1 MSFIESLGAALLC
14 AVGTLVLRE
23 SKSPLAPFLSVGGGM
38 LLLLAL
44 LPRLEDSLSVYKELE
59 AGIGK
64 ELGGTVGKVLALS
77 FLSGVTIDICRDL
90 QAPILAD
97 RVAFVCKMEI
107 LLLTLPVLKALLTQV
122 EALL

>member
-1 MSFIESLGAALLC
+1 
-14 AVGTLVLRE
+14 
-23 SKSPLAPFLSVGGGM
+23 M